1 MTPAARVAAAI
12 SILDEII
19 AGTATEAA
27 LLHWTRGSRF
37 AGSKDRA
44 AIRDLVFNARRKW
57 SSCQFI
63 GGGVSGRRIML
74 GLLHQQDIDLNVLFR
89 GDKYAPACLSD
100 EEKAHLDEDQTL
112 PPHTTAD
119 MQPWVWARL
128 SDQYAEAAMPI
139 AEALRERA
147 PVFIRVNAGKATKDA
162 AILQLSQ
169 QGIEARA
176 TPICQ
181 SALEVT
187 AGARKIRTSDA
198 YLNGLIE
205 LQDAASQAL
214 IEALPLQVGMQ
225 VLDFCAGGG
234 GKSLA
239 VAAVGANVTAYDIK
253 AERMVDL
260 PARSRRAGVHID
272 TLDRL
277 PRSLEAFDLVLCDA
291 PCSGSGS
298 WRRSPDGKWSLNQ
311 ARLGQ
316 LKAAQLDVLKT
327 AQNYVRPDG
336 CLAYATCSVL
346 SEENENTLDE
356 FIRTS
361 PEWSISN
368 VRKWTPLDGADGF
381 FLATLIRR

>member
-12 SILDEII
+12 SILDEVV
-19 AGTATEAA
+19 AGKATEAA
-27 LLHWTRGSRF
+27 LLHWARGSRF

-44 AIRDLVFNARRKW
+44 AIRDLVFDARRKW
-57 SSCQFI
+57 TSCQLI
-63 GGGVSGRRIML
+63 GGGVSGRQIML
-74 GLLHQQDIDLNVLFR
+74 GLLHQQDEDLNALFS

-100 EEKAHLDEDQTL
+100 KEKAHLGKDQTL
-112 PPHTTAD
+112 PPYATAD
-119 MQPWVWARL
+119 MQPWVWMRL
-128 SDQYAEAAMPI
+128 SDQHAEAAMPI

-147 PVFIRVNAGKATKDA
+147 PVFIRVNTGKATKDA
-162 AILQLSQ
+162 ASFQLSQ
-169 QGIEARA
+169 QGIETRA

-198 YLNGLIE
+198 YRNGLIE

-214 IEALPLQVGMQ
+214 IEALPLHVGMQ

-239 VAAVGANVTAYDIK
+239 MAAVGANVTAYDIK
-253 AERMVDL
+253 SERMVDL

-277 PRSLEAFDLVLCDA
+277 PKSSEAFDLVLCDA

-298 WRRSPDGKWSLNQ
+298 WRRSPDGKWSLNEE
-311 ARLGQ
+311 RLGQ
-316 LKAAQLDVLKT
+316 LQAAQLDVLKT
-327 AQNYVRPDG
+327 AQKFVHPDG

-346 SEENENTLDE
+346 REENEETLYG
-356 FIRTS
+356 FIQAS
-361 PEWSISN
+361 PEWHISN
-368 VRKWTPLDGADGF
+368 TKRWIPLDGADGF
-381 FLATLIRR
+381 FLATLRRL